1 MKHFNPHG
9 YEIYV
14 FELQRPLDV
23 NTIHMHMSYMPL
35 IFNNLCSHLSK
46 KVRDNA
52 SSNDGNENPSM
63 IHLAKI

>member
-1 MKHFNPHG
+1 
-9 YEIYV
+9 
-14 FELQRPLDV
+14 
-23 NTIHMHMSYMPL
+23 MPL

-46 KVRDNA
+46 KVGDNA